1 METSPATAVE
11 FRIHLRRPRDAEGMR
26 EHQYYVYMVSNR
38 WHNVVYIGVTNSLET
53 RMWQHKAGKIS
64 GFTKKYNCDQLV
76 YFELYENIVQAIARE
91 KQLKGWRRAKK
102 DALIARMNPELRD
115 LSAEWEALAPL
126 SSKLPLSS

>member
-1 METSPATAVE
+1 MAK
-11 FRIHLRRPRDAEGMR
+11 

-38 WHNVVYIGVTNSLET
+38 WHNVVYIGVTNSLER
-53 RMWQHKAGKIS
+53 RMWEHKAGKIS

-102 DALIARMNPELRD
+102 DALIAKMNPELRD

-126 SSKLPLSS
+126 SSVLPLSS